1 MIYLQGRV
9 RFPIGGIVRERENAG
24 LGRRP
29 SQDLVRFQNQQYS
42 LDRRRWIHI
51 MRYALFSC
59 CCMLLYRI
67 SRHLND
73 ITIQVLI
80 FIFRRK
86 WYMDSKTKRITTTA
100 MLCAV
105 AYVVVV
111 VGRVPVVLFL
121 KYDPKD
127 IIITLGGLIWGPMT
141 SLIVSVIVSLIEMV
155 TISENGVLG
164 CIMNIISTCS
174 FAWTA
179 SVIYKKKRTL
189 PGAVTGL
196 VTGSLMMV
204 LVMLLWNYLITPI
217 YMGYPR
223 EAVAE
228 LLVPAFL
235 PFNLLKAGLNA
246 GFTFLLYKPVTTALR
261 KAGYISG
268 PQNVQGRKP
277 VGLWLLSGVIVITCI
292 LLILSLNGII

>member
-1 MIYLQGRV
+1 
-9 RFPIGGIVRERENAG
+9 
-24 LGRRP
+24 
-29 SQDLVRFQNQQYS
+29 
-42 LDRRRWIHI
+42 
-51 MRYALFSC
+51 
-59 CCMLLYRI
+59 
-67 SRHLND
+67 
-73 ITIQVLI
+73 
-80 FIFRRK
+80 
-86 WYMDSKTKRITTTA
+86 MDSKTKKITTTA
-100 MLCAV
+100 MLCAI

-111 VGRVPVVLFL
+111 IGRIPVVLFL

-141 SLIVSVIVSLIEMV
+141 SFIVSVVVSLIEMV

-174 FAWTA
+174 FACTA

-189 PGAVTGL
+189 SGAVIGL

-223 EAVAE
+223 EAVAK

-261 KAGYISG
+261 KAGYISDS
-268 PQNVQGRKP
+268 QNMQSRKP
-277 VGLWLLSGVIVITCI
+277 IGLWLFSGVIVITCI
-292 LLILSLNGII
+292 LLILSFNGII